1 MEILVTI
8 GYIILCVLL
17 FSLSIAIHEF
27 GHFIAALKLGYRVER
42 FSIGFGPAIWKKTY
56 KGVEYR
62 ISSIPLGGYVKIS
75 GIVWKSTP
83 DISST
88 MQGRF

>member
-8 GYIILCVLL
+8 GYIVLCVLL

-42 FSIGFGPAIWKKTY
+42 FSIGFGPAIWKR
-56 KGVEYR
+56 R
-62 ISSIPLGGYVKIS
+62 IRVSNTV
-75 GIVWKSTP
+75 
-83 DISST
+83 
-88 MQGRF
+88 

>member
-56 KGVEYR
+56 KGIYIDDDFNHKAIRET
-62 ISSIPLGGYVKIS
+62 GGAGRKGS
-75 GIVWKSTP
+75 GKRTP
-83 DISST
+83 
-88 MQGRF
+88 